1 MSETL
6 REGPEREIE
15 TELYFYENS
24 NGLVDTIDN
33 ELSFNPSLRGNI
45 WSAIFAAFNINL
57 VFFAKFRLN
66 DDKSEQKRIFG
77 SFPQEM
83 VLGVEIFGSF
93 EFKKTLALGCVSLN
107 RRMKAFR
114 FSVRC
119 TLAADALQKNIKSGF
134 LLRPGKKFPK
144 HGWLKYSDENW

>member
-45 WSAIFAAFNINL
+45 
-57 VFFAKFRLN
+57 
-66 DDKSEQKRIFG
+66 
-77 SFPQEM
+77 
-83 VLGVEIFGSF
+83 
-93 EFKKTLALGCVSLN
+93 
-107 RRMKAFR
+107 
-114 FSVRC
+114 
-119 TLAADALQKNIKSGF
+119 
-134 LLRPGKKFPK
+134 
-144 HGWLKYSDENW
+144 